1 MAKLK
6 MKRLP
11 KKPKRS
17 ASVETKINWLK
28 RADEVKREN
37 ARRAQEN
44 KKSAELSRK
53 ISAYRLSK

>member
-1 MAKLK
+1 

-11 KKPKRS
+11 KKPKQS
-17 ASVETKINWLK
+17 ASVETKMNWLK

-37 ARRAQEN
+37 ARRVQEN

>member
-11 KKPKRS
+11 KKPKQS

-53 ISAYRLSK
+53 ISAYSLSK

>member
-6 MKRLP
+6 MLRLP
-11 KKPKRS
+11 KRPKQS
-17 ASVETKINWLK
+17 ASVEAKQNWLK
-28 RADEVKREN
+28 KADEIKREN

-44 KKSAELSRK
+44 KKSADLSRK

>member
-11 KKPKRS
+11 KKPKQS
-17 ASVETKINWLK
+17 ASVQTKINWLK

>member
-11 KKPKRS
+11 KKPKQS
-17 ASVETKINWLK
+17 ASVATKINWLK

>member
-11 KKPKRS
+11 KKPKQS

>member
-11 KKPKRS
+11 KKPKQS
-17 ASVETKINWLK
+17 ASVATKINWLK
-28 RADEVKREN
+28 SADEVKREN